1 MFIDLLLGISQQI
14 EYVSRKIQA
23 INFCQFFSMCSGKKT
38 QGLQAR
44 ECSSDIFKHLLVKL
58 NFSESKDILDRKCKQ
73 MLIGDLLNIRIENL
87 KCESGLICLGCED
100 ASGK

>member
-1 MFIDLLLGISQQI
+1 MFIHLLLGISQQI

-23 INFCQFFSMCSGKKT
+23 INFCQFFSVFRKKT

-58 NFSESKDILDRKCKQ
+58 NFSESKDFLDRKCKQ
-73 MLIGDLLNIRIENL
+73 MLIGDLLKIRIENL
-87 KCESGLICLGCED
+87 KCENGLICLGCED